1 VSGAIAWL
9 GDPWRAGDD
18 PGRWGAPAALALPLD
33 DRGLLLADG
42 LFETLLVEGGR
53 PWCLAEHRQRWNGAA
68 ALLDLPAAPAA
79 ERLEAL
85 TQAAVARS
93 GAAVGALRWNASRG
107 GGGRGLEA
115 PPTGEPGAGPR
126 FWLTYTPGEPRFT
139 PVRLVLSH
147 LETRNASSQLSGCK
161 SFAYSGSLLA
171 RREAQRRG
179 ADDAV
184 LASSAGGLSCATA
197 ANLLVR
203 QDGRWWTPPRSSGC
217 LPGILR
223 GLALAQGLA
232 QEAPLQASELQGA
245 EAALLI
251 NSLGCRPVVSFE
263 GQPLTAL
270 DPAEAESLW
279 RALLRGSGGGG

>member
-1 VSGAIAWL
+1 
-9 GDPWRAGDD
+9 
-18 PGRWGAPAALALPLD
+18 
-33 DRGLLLADG
+33 
-42 LFETLLVEGGR
+42 
-53 PWCLAEHRQRWNGAA
+53 
-68 ALLDLPAAPAA
+68 
-79 ERLEAL
+79 
-85 TQAAVARS
+85 
-93 GAAVGALRWNASRG
+93 
-107 GGGRGLEA
+107 
-115 PPTGEPGAGPR
+115 
-126 FWLTYTPGEPRFT
+126 
-139 PVRLVLSH
+139 
-147 LETRNASSQLSGCK
+147 
-161 SFAYSGSLLA
+161 LLA